1 MGVVKH
7 NLGILVSIVTMGHE
21 TVMAKTT
28 FFGSSEGLSDDNKSF
43 DFTREYPY
51 QEQLVDVGNEL
62 SKVINQCRTHLLLV
76 CHLAGN
82 FQQGYQF
89 ASHFQW

>member
-1 MGVVKH
+1 
-7 NLGILVSIVTMGHE
+7 MGHE

-51 QEQLVDVGNEL
+51 QEQLVDVGNKL

-76 CHLAGN
+76 CRLAAI
-82 FQQGYQF
+82 F
-89 ASHFQW
+89 